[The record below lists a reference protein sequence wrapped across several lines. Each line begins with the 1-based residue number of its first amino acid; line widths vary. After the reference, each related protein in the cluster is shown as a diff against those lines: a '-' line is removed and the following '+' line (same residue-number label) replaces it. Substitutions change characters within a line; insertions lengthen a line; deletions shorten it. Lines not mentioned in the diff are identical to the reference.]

1 MSEVE
6 QIEKQIE
13 GLSRED
19 LANFREWFLEY
30 DAAVWDQQI
39 EADSQA
45 GRLDSL
51 IAEAT
56 ADYEAGKAREL

>member
-6 QIEKQIE
+6 QIEKRIE

-39 EADSQA
+39 AADAKA

-56 ADYEAGKAREL
+56 ADYKAGKARDL